1 MRKKKLEQELEQ
13 QETAG
18 AALEGSPR
26 LTPMDVQQKEFRL
39 AFRGYNERDVDA
51 FLDQITEE
59 FALYVEENRRL
70 RDSSGAA
77 TTVALPPSQ
86 GGSGTADPSREADT
100 LVARA
105 REEAARIVREAET
118 KAAAAT
124 GSPSSA
130 GDHGAVAPFLNKE
143 REFLQSLASLVQG
156 HAENVKVMVK
166 AHRERTSSP
175 ATPQPS
181 PVRVP
186 EPTEAPKAAAEAATT
201 SLASESSSDA
211 VLPSTDVATGAS
223 SDRPARSLREL
234 FWGED

>member
-1 MRKKKLEQELEQ
+1 MRKKKRLDLEQ
-13 QETAG
+13 QETAD
-18 AALEGSPR
+18 AVPQGSPR
-26 LTPMDVQQKEFRL
+26 LTPIDVQQKEFRL

-51 FLDQITEE
+51 FLDHITEE
-59 FALYVEENRRL
+59 FALYMEENRRL
-70 RDSSGAA
+70 RESMGAA
-77 TTVALPPSQ
+77 TSVALVPSA
-86 GGSGTADPSREADT
+86 GGPGTADPSQEADII
-100 LVARA
+100 VARA

-118 KAAAAT
+118 KAAAGT

-186 EPTEAPKAAAEAATT
+186 EPTEAPKAAADAATASLT
-201 SLASESSSDA
+201 SERPDT
-211 VLPSTDVATGAS
+211 VEPSTDVAAGAS

>member
-1 MRKKKLEQELEQ
+1 MRKKKKLELELEQ
-13 QETAG
+13 QEVAG
-18 AALEGSPR
+18 VAPEGSPR
-26 LTPMDVQQKEFRL
+26 ITPIDVQQKEFRL

-59 FALYVEENRRL
+59 FALYVDENRRL
-70 RDSSGAA
+70 RESKGAA
-77 TTVALPPSQ
+77 TTVALVPSAS
-86 GGSGTADPSREADT
+86 GSDTADPSQEADVI
-100 LVARA
+100 VARA

-124 GSPSSA
+124 GSPSPA

-143 REFLQSLASLVQG
+143 REFLQNLASLVQG

-175 ATPQPS
+175 ATPQAS

-186 EPTEAPKAAAEAATT
+186 EPTEGPTAAADIGTT
-201 SLASESSSDA
+201 SLASESSDA
-211 VLPSTDVATGAS
+211 GVPSTDVAAGAS